1 MLVKRLVTFIWNDI
15 FLTRTFKR
23 SILTISATVASGVL
37 GLLFYMVVARNLG
50 PSAFGI
56 FAVSVAVLNLIAD
69 IGDVGTDTGLIRFV
83 GKYAGSNNLVI
94 KFLKLAW
101 EVKMLVWL
109 VVLIT
114 GWIVSEPLS
123 IHLFN
128 KPELTEPL
136 RFFGCW
142 WSNVFIFL

>member
-114 GWIVSEPLS
+114 GWIVS
-123 IHLFN
+123 
-128 KPELTEPL
+128 
-136 RFFGCW
+136 
-142 WSNVFIFL
+142 